1 MILIDH
7 LLCHAR
13 SLSRPLFVMPVLV
26 MPRHEASLLPCHAE
40 ERGISLLLCH
50 AEVRGIFPLSC
61 RGTRHLFFF
70 VMPSLLCHAEARG
83 IFSLSCRGTRHLS
96 SSLSCR
102 GTRHLSSPLS
112 CRGTR
117 HLFFF
122 VMPRNEA
129 SFCHAEARGISS
141 PLSCRAFFVMPRHEA
156 SLLPCHAG
164 VRGISLVIPVQRP
177 SQNILPMD
185 HLIRWPLPKYLHI
198 QKFKARIKRLYQ
210 IKLLISSP
218 AFYFLLSCNSDIDIL
233 V

>member
-112 CRGTR
+112 CR
-117 HLFFF
+117 
-122 VMPRNEA
+122 
-129 SFCHAEARGISS
+129 
-141 PLSCRAFFVMPRHEA
+141 AFFVMPRHEA